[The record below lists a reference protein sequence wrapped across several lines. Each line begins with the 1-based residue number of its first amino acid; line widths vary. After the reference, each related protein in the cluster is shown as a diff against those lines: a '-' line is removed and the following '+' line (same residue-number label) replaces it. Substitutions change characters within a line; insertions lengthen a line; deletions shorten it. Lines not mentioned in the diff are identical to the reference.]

1 MYVPDAIEKSQVD
14 ELMKLSLF
22 TDTEELVMS
31 LLMLKKESRF
41 GWPNNRIMI
50 DFTRTVMPVSVDKKI
65 RNRMANSILNWI

>member
-1 MYVPDAIEKSQVD
+1 MYVPAAIEKSQDD
-14 ELMKLSLF
+14 ELMLSVF

>member
-1 MYVPDAIEKSQVD
+1 
-14 ELMKLSLF
+14 MKLSLF
-22 TDTEELVMS
+22 TDTEEELVMS